1 LVAQLEETEAASL
14 ELDDSNTRL
23 EGSLT
28 ALQAEAEALKAQLRD
43 AADATAGSAQLDQ
56 ELRALRSAVGD
67 KETALTALK
76 VRLISGVAASCG
88 RPFGA
93 QRQI

>member
-1 LVAQLEETEAASL
+1 VAQLEETEAASL